1 MTGVIVAVILLV
13 GFGAIGLKAM
23 PDDLWGPSLALLT
36 TAAFGFGCGCVNA
49 IVTVFW
55 RSWDKVYGQ
64 LTRILYF
71 VSGIFYVPA
80 MMPDW
85 ARDTLAWNPLLHAID
100 WFRAGFFQG
109 YQPHWLDR
117 SYLVGLAIV
126 ALLAGLGLERA
137 LRRKLSVPL

>member
-1 MTGVIVAVILLV
+1 MGS
-13 GFGAIGLKAM
+13 
-23 PDDLWGPSLALLT
+23 PYC
-36 TAAFGFGCGCVNA
+36 GFGCGCGYINA
-49 IVTVFW
+49 VLTVFF
-55 RSWDKVYGQ
+55 RSWDKTYSQ

-71 VSGIFYVPA
+71 ISGIFYVPA

-100 WFRAGFFQG
+100 WFRAGFFQS

-117 SYLVGLAIV
+117 SYLVGLAIL
-126 ALLAGLGLERA
+126 ALLGGLALERA